1 VYSRALDHNHN
12 LSILDSLTRPN
23 TFSSTDISP
32 CSAKLMDP
40 TLAKKFLAIVNE
52 GIDFPLVVDSKSYP
66 VLLEFNLDAMI
77 ALRA

>member
-1 VYSRALDHNHN
+1 
-12 LSILDSLTRPN
+12 
-23 TFSSTDISP
+23 
-32 CSAKLMDP
+32 MDP
-40 TLAKKFLAIVNE
+40 TLAKIFLAIVNE